1 MLILG
6 EKVCLPLYSLKFSC
20 LFYHFWFV
28 SLCRYNVVWLSVC
41 FIFNVLSICCCG
53 FPYHTHTRIA
63 KEIVSAAQTFAVIV
77 IINVCCRDLLPS
89 RNSFFAIVGHRR
101 NLKPTYVAASFIYSS
116 YRAYR

>member
-1 MLILG
+1 MFAAVQPQILLFILSFL
-6 EKVCLPLYSLKFSC
+6 VCLELSLQCCVSQCVFHIQCAFYLLLRFS
-20 LFYHFWFV
+20 L
-28 SLCRYNVVWLSVC
+28 
-41 FIFNVLSICCCG
+41 
-53 FPYHTHTRIA
+53 PHTHTRIA